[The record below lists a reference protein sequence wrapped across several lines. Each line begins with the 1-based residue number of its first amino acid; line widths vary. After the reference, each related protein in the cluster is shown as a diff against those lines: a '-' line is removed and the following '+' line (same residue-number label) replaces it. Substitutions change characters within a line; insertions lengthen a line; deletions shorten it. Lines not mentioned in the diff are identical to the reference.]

1 MISNVVYAA
10 MKLNPKAAAIVSHP
24 NGFTQAVVIPNQE
37 VLFLKPALEPGYVYT
52 FSRKLSEINGFER
65 LDDGKVIYKKP
76 IEFRIPVYD
85 DLYEIVLELRSR
97 WFATYAELMEEKAKA
112 EVKSENT
119 TDFEVNRDE
128 VEPEI
133 EVVTETEESTQ

>member
-24 NGFTQAVVIPNQE
+24 NGFTQAVVIPNRE
-37 VLFLKPALEPGYVYT
+37 VLFLRPALEPGYVYT
-52 FSRKLSEINGFER
+52 FSRKLSELSGFEK
-65 LDDGKVIYKKP
+65 LDDGTIVYNKP

-97 WFATYAELMEEKAKA
+97 WFATYAELMEERVRAKAKTEDTSESESA
-112 EVKSENT
+112 ETEL
-119 TDFEVNRDE
+119 E
-128 VEPEI
+128 
-133 EVVTETEESTQ
+133 TETITETKVEESTE

>member
-1 MISNVVYAA
+1 MLSNIVYAA

-37 VLFLKPALEPGYVYT
+37 ILFLRPALEPGYVYT
-52 FSRKLSEINGFER
+52 FSRKLSEINGFTK
-65 LDDGKVIYKKP
+65 LDDGSIVYNKP

-97 WFATYAELMEEKAKA
+97 WFATYEELMATKA
-112 EVKSENT
+112 EAESEIQS
-119 TDFEVNRDE
+119 EVNIE
-128 VEPEI
+128 VE
-133 EVVTETEESTQ
+133 TE

>member
-1 MISNVVYAA
+1 MLSNIVYAA

-37 VLFLKPALEPGYVYT
+37 ILFLRPALEPGYVYT
-52 FSRKLSEINGFER
+52 FSRKLSEINGFTK
-65 LDDGKVIYKKP
+65 LDDDSIVYNRP

-97 WFATYAELMEEKAKA
+97 WLTAYEELMEAKAKA
-112 EVKSENT
+112 ESGAEAQSKAETNTEAEASE
-119 TDFEVNRDE
+119 
-128 VEPEI
+128 
-133 EVVTETEESTQ
+133 

>member
-1 MISNVVYAA
+1 MISNVVYTA

-52 FSRKLSEINGFER
+52 FSRKLSEINGFEK
-65 LDDGKVIYKKP
+65 LDDGSILYNRP

-97 WFATYAELMEEKAKA
+97 WFATYTELMEKKAKA
-112 EVKSENT
+112 EAKTEDKSES
-119 TDFEVNRDE
+119 
-128 VEPEI
+128 
-133 EVVTETEESTQ
+133 EST

>member
-1 MISNVVYAA
+1 MLSNIVYAA

-37 VLFLKPALEPGYVYT
+37 VLFLRPALEPGYVYT
-52 FSRKLSEINGFER
+52 FSRKLSEINGFTK
-65 LDDGKVIYKKP
+65 LDDGSIVYNKP

-97 WFATYAELMEEKAKA
+97 WFATYEELMNAKA
-112 EVKSENT
+112 QGEAETKTEPETNA
-119 TDFEVNRDE
+119 E
-128 VEPEI
+128 VE
-133 EVVTETEESTQ
+133 VETE